1 MSLDTLADVIVE
13 PVASRVFERSP
24 FEYGH
29 DSETLAA
36 EAAVFVL
43 TVLQPA
49 LAAAAP
55 VPVPVPVLFP
65 VPPQAVTSNAAAT
78 TRATATVMRPFVRVF
93 ISVTS

>member
-1 MSLDTLADVIVE
+1 LAAEIVD
-13 PVASRVFERSP
+13 PVASRVFARSS

-29 DSETLAA
+29 DMEALAA
-36 EAAVFVL
+36 EAAVFMV

-49 LAAAAP
+49 AAAAAP
-55 VPVPVPVLFP
+55 VPVPVLFS

-78 TRATATVMRPFVRVF
+78 TRAAASTMRPYVRVF